1 VDFWD
6 ATKVL
11 VRRWYVTLPLL
22 LLTIGATGYTAVAV
36 KPDWVLTSY
45 VQLIPPQTTAV
56 QLEQNKTNLSNP
68 WNQLGLSALS
78 QAANY
83 ATVDQTFLDA
93 LDQAGYSTNFTINVG
108 EPIAGATIEVIGK
121 TRTQAIE
128 TTDKVIA
135 RYKESVQRLQ
145 SQYGV
150 RQQDMITMQRLD
162 QGENLK
168 RPGGKVKRAI
178 LAVFGAGFLLTAG
191 SAIAYD
197 AFMRRRR
204 RPSGKSS
211 DAENVTIAVNGSRE
225 WLDRDGALDGVRS
238 NGTTFRGGVKGRRM
252 VEQSSPADAMDSS
265 DAAEA
270 VDSTEGTV
278 RIEDIPMDATIMLP
292 MPAEWAPGTKSKRK
306 R

>member
-11 VRRWYVTLPLL
+11 VRRWYITLPLL
-22 LLTIGATGYTAVAV
+22 LLTIGATGYTAIAV

-45 VQLIPPQTTAV
+45 VQLIPPQTTAA
-56 QLEQNKTNLSNP
+56 QIEQNKTNLSNP

-83 ATVDQTFLDA
+83 ATVDQTFLDT
-93 LDQAGYSTNFTINVG
+93 LDEAGFSTNFTINVG

-121 TRTQAIE
+121 TRKQAVE

-150 RQQDMITMQRLD
+150 RQQDTITMQRLD

-197 AFMRRRR
+197 AFARRRR
-204 RPSGKSS
+204 RPSAKAG
-211 DAENVTIAVNGSRE
+211 DGEATINVNGSRE
-225 WLDRDGALDGVRS
+225 WLDRDATLDGVRT
-238 NGTTFRGGVKGRRM
+238 NGTTFRSGVKSRKV
-252 VEQSSPADAMDSS
+252 VEQSSPADAVDSS
-265 DAAEA
+265 EA
-270 VDSTEGTV
+270 SETADSTEGTV

-292 MPAEWAPGTKSKRK
+292 MPAEWAPGAKSKRK

>member
-11 VRRWYVTLPLL
+11 VRRWYITIPLL
-22 LLTIGATGYTAVAV
+22 LLTFGATGYTAVAV

-45 VQLIPPQTTAV
+45 VQLIPPQTTAQ
-56 QLEQNKTNLSNP
+56 QLEQNKTSLSNP

-93 LDQAGYSTNFTINVG
+93 LDEAGYSTNFTINVG

-121 TRTQAIE
+121 TRKQAVE
-128 TTDKVIA
+128 TTEKVIG

-178 LAVFGAGFLLTAG
+178 IAVFGSGFLLTAG
-191 SAIAYD
+191 LAIGYD
-197 AFMRRRR
+197 AFARRRR
-204 RPSGKSS
+204 RPVSKSG
-211 DAENVTIAVNGSRE
+211 DFETVAVAVNGRE
-225 WLDRDGALDGVRS
+225 WLDRDSAPEGARS
-238 NGTTFRGGVKGRRM
+238 NGTTFRGGAKSKKL
-252 VEQSSPADAMDSS
+252 VEQTTPADAADNESET
-265 DAAEA
+265 AEA
-270 VDSTEGTV
+270 TDGTV

-292 MPAEWAPGTKSKRK
+292 MPAEWAPGAKSKRK

>member
-1 VDFWD
+1 MDFWD

-11 VRRWYVTLPLL
+11 VRRWYITLPLL
-22 LLTIGATGYTAVAV
+22 LLTIGATGYTAIAV

-45 VQLIPPQTTAV
+45 VQLIPPQTTAA
-56 QLEQNKTNLSNP
+56 QIEQNKTNLSNP

-83 ATVDQTFLDA
+83 ATVDQTFLDT
-93 LDQAGYSTNFTINVG
+93 LDEAGFSTNFTINVG

-121 TRTQAIE
+121 TRKQAVE

-150 RQQDMITMQRLD
+150 RQQDTITMQRLD

-197 AFMRRRR
+197 AFARRRR
-204 RPSGKSS
+204 RPSAKAG
-211 DAENVTIAVNGSRE
+211 DGEATINVNGSRE
-225 WLDRDGALDGVRS
+225 WLDRDATLDGVRT
-238 NGTTFRGGVKGRRM
+238 NGTTFRSGVKSRKV
-252 VEQSSPADAMDSS
+252 VEQSSPADAVDSS
-265 DAAEA
+265 EA
-270 VDSTEGTV
+270 SETADSTEGTV

-292 MPAEWAPGTKSKRK
+292 MPAEWAPGAKSKRK

>member
-22 LLTIGATGYTAVAV
+22 LLTISATGYTAIAV

-56 QLEQNKTNLSNP
+56 QIEQNKTNLSNP

-93 LDQAGYSTNFTINVG
+93 LDGAGFSTNFTINVG

-121 TRTQAIE
+121 TRTQAVE

-150 RQQDMITMQRLD
+150 RPQDMITMQRLD

-191 SAIAYD
+191 TAIAYD
-197 AFMRRRR
+197 AFARRRR
-204 RPSGKSS
+204 RPSARIG
-211 DAENVTIAVNGSRE
+211 DGEATVNVNGSRE
-225 WLDRDGALDGVRS
+225 WLDRDAAMDALRT
-238 NGTTFRGGVKGRRM
+238 NGTTFRSGARSRKL
-252 VEQSSPADAMDSS
+252 VEQGAPADAMDSS
-265 DAAEA
+265 DASEPAEI
-270 VDSTEGTV
+270 DEGTV

-292 MPAEWAPGTKSKRK
+292 VPAEWAPGAKSKRK